1 MATVSKGVSRMKR
14 YIGIA
19 CVVLAGLF
27 WGSIGLFVRHLN
39 GIGFSSMQ
47 IVAARSVVSFAVLAL
62 VALVVKPSAF
72 RIRLRDIWMF
82 IGTGVVSVAVFN
94 WCYFTCISKT
104 SLSVACVLM
113 YTSPAFA
120 TLLAALIFRER
131 ITLRKVVA
139 LVIAFSGCVIVSGIW
154 AGTSGLTVGGVL
166 IGLCSGLFYALY
178 SVFSRFALRRYST
191 LTVNVYTFL
200 FASLA
205 TLPLAKPAQIAGYLT
220 QQPQTGWYVLGVG
233 LVAAV
238 IPYLLFTFGL
248 TRMDVGRANVIVTV
262 EIAMV
267 LFISIVVFRE
277 PFYWYNLVGVLLVI
291 VAVILLAL
299 PERAANPQQG

>member
-1 MATVSKGVSRMKR
+1 MKR
-14 YIGIA
+14 YIGII

-27 WGSIGLFVRHLN
+27 WGCIGLFVRYLTAV
-39 GIGFSSMQ
+39 GFSTMQ
-47 IVAARSVVSFAVLAL
+47 IVAARSVVSFAVLAI
-62 VALVVKPSAF
+62 VALIIQPGAF

-82 IGTGVVSVAVFN
+82 LGTGVVSVAVFN
-94 WCYFTCISKT
+94 WCYFTCITKT

-120 TLLAALIFRER
+120 TILAAVIFRER
-131 ITLRKVVA
+131 ITPRKIIA
-139 LVIAFSGCVIVSGIW
+139 LVIAFAGCVVVSGIW

-166 IGLCSGLFYALY
+166 IGLCAGLFYALY

-200 FASLA
+200 FASIA
-205 TLPLAKPAQIAGYLT
+205 TLPLARPAQIAGYLT
-220 QQPQTGWYVLGVG
+220 ATPQSGWYVLGVG

-248 TRMDVGRANVIVTV
+248 TKMDVSRANVIVTV

-267 LFISIVVFRE
+267 MFVSIVVFHE
-277 PFYWYNLVGVLLVI
+277 PFYWYNLAGVLLVV
-291 VAVILLAL
+291 VAVVLLAL
-299 PERAANPQQG
+299 PSRKKSV